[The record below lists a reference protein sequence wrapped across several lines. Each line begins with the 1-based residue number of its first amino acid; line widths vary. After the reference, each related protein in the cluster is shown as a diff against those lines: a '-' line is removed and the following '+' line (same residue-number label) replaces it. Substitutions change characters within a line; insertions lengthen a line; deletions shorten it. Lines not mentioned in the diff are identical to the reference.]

1 MKPLSRLESDRLTR
15 RTALRRLGGLT
26 ALGLP
31 LLLPGCGGG
40 EGESVS
46 GASSGDAAG
55 SGGSSGSTGGSA
67 SSGSCVLIPEET
79 DGPFPLY
86 STLSNSAMYRADV
99 TEGRAGVPLALALN
113 VVDVNDACA
122 PISNV
127 DVYIWHC
134 DRDGN
139 YSGYSGS
146 QGETFMRGIQTTD
159 ADGKVAFTTIYP
171 GWYSGRI
178 THIHLQVYLGSTRRA
193 TTQLAFPLDVTSA
206 VYGSSLYPKGQN
218 TSVTSF
224 ARDGIFSDGE
234 STQLFAMSGSVAAGY
249 TGALQIGI
257 KM

>member
-1 MKPLSRLESDRLTR
+1 MKPLSRPESERLSR
-15 RTALRRLGGLT
+15 RAALRRLGGLS

-31 LLLPGCGGG
+31 LLLPGCGGE
-40 EGESVS
+40 EGESAS
-46 GASSGDAAG
+46 GASSGESSG
-55 SGGSSGSTGGSA
+55 SGGSSGST

-134 DRDGN
+134 DRDGE
-139 YSGYSGS
+139 YSGYANQGTA
-146 QGETFMRGIQTTD
+146 GETFMRGIQTTD

-193 TTQLAFPLDVTSA
+193 TTQLAFPQEVTSA
-206 VYGSSLYPKGQN
+206 VYASSAYPKGQN

-234 STQLFAMSGSVAAGY
+234 STQLLAMSGSVAAGY

-257 KM
+257 AL